1 MVLGMHRSGTS
12 AVSLSLRVFGAR
24 HGDRLVGG
32 LSSNPR
38 GHWEDIDVLRLNE
51 RMFEA
56 IHTRWD
62 SPSPVTP
69 RDVRHLAGKGFVG
82 AAAGLLRDKI
92 AANGFYAV
100 KDPRM
105 TKLLPFWRKAFQAAE
120 IQPYSII
127 VFRNPA
133 SVVASLHKRDKLPPA
148 QGYLLWASH
157 MLECFRHARH
167 LAHLFVNYDEF
178 IENPKKILNAI
189 ADHLS
194 LSVNAGEFEMIARDF
209 LDKSLRHTKFDARR
223 LYDDDCCPREIALAY
238 ERLERMRREPVN
250 SRPETGNLVRISGM
264 LRSCLRSA
272 GLLTGGAAR

>member
-24 HGDRLVGG
+24 HGDHLVGG

-56 IHTRWD
+56 LRTRWD
-62 SPSPVTP
+62 SLAPVTP
-69 RDVRHLAGKGFVG
+69 QDVRRLAEEGFVEI
-82 AAAGLLRDKI
+82 AAGLLRSKI

-105 TKLLPFWRKAFQAAE
+105 TKLLPFWRKAFQAAG
-120 IQPYSII
+120 IQPYSVI

-133 SVVASLHKRDKLPPA
+133 SVVASLRKRDNLPPI

-167 LAHLFVNYDEF
+167 FAHLFVNYDEF
-178 IENPKKILNAI
+178 IENPQKILNAI
-189 ADHLS
+189 ADRFR
-194 LSVNAGEFEMIARDF
+194 LSVNAAEFEMIARDF
-209 LDKSLRHTKFDARR
+209 LDRGLRHTKFDARH
-223 LYDDDCCPREIALAY
+223 LCGDACCPREVALAY
-238 ERLERMRREPVN
+238 EQMLRTL
-250 SRPETGNLVRISGM
+250 SSGRPETGNFVNLVGI
-264 LRSCLRSA
+264 LRNCLRNA
-272 GLLTGGAAR
+272 ALT

>member
-32 LSSNPR
+32 LTSNPR

-69 RDVRHLAGKGFVG
+69 RDVRHLMGKGFVE

-92 AANGFYAV
+92 AANGFYAL

-120 IQPYSII
+120 IQPYSVI

-133 SVVASLHKRDKLPPA
+133 SVVASLRKRDNLPPI

-157 MLECFRHARH
+157 MLECFRYARH
-167 LAHLFVNYDEF
+167 FAHFFVNYDEF
-178 IENPKKILNAI
+178 IENPEKILTAVANRFR
-189 ADHLS
+189 

-209 LDKSLRHTKFDARR
+209 LDKSLRHTKFDARY
-223 LYDDDCCPREIALAY
+223 LCDDAGCPREIALAY
-238 ERLERMRREPVN
+238 EQ
-250 SRPETGNLVRISGM
+250 M
-264 LRSCLRSA
+264 LRMLSSGCPGTDNFINFVKSLRDCLRNA
-272 GLLTGGAAR
+272 GLI

>member
-51 RMFEA
+51 RMFET

-69 RDVRHLAGKGFVG
+69 RDVRHLVGKGFVG
-82 AAAGLLRDKI
+82 IAAGLLRDKI

-120 IQPYSII
+120 IQPYSVI

-133 SVVASLHKRDKLPPA
+133 SVVASLHKRDRLPSE

-167 LAHLFVNYDEF
+167 FAHLFVNYDEF
-178 IENPKKILNAI
+178 IENPEKILTAV
-189 ADHLS
+189 ADRFR
-194 LSVNAGEFEMIARDF
+194 LSVNAEEFEMIARDF
-209 LDKSLRHTKFDARR
+209 LDRGLRHTKFDARH
-223 LYDDDCCPREIALAY
+223 LYGDTCCPREIALVY
-238 ERLERMRREPVN
+238 EQMLRMTSG
-250 SRPETGNLVRISGM
+250 SRPEIDNFVKLAEM
-264 LRSCLRSA
+264 LWNCLQNAQIRN
-272 GLLTGGAAR
+272 R

>member
-38 GHWEDIDVLRLNE
+38 GHWEDVDVLRLNE

-56 IHTRWD
+56 VRTRWD
-62 SPSPVTP
+62 NPSPVTS
-69 RDVRHLAGKGFVG
+69 REVRCLAGKGFVG
-82 AAAGLLRDKI
+82 VAAGLLRDKI

-120 IQPYSII
+120 IQPYFVIA
-127 VFRNPA
+127 FRNPA
-133 SVVASLHKRDKLPPA
+133 SVVASLYKRDKLPPA

-157 MLECFRHARH
+157 MLECFRHARRF
-167 LAHLFVNYDEF
+167 AHFFVNYDEF
-178 IENPKKILNAI
+178 IEHPEKILTAI
-189 ADHLS
+189 ADRFR
-194 LSVNAGEFEMIARDF
+194 LSVNAEEFEMIARDF
-209 LDKSLRHTKFDARR
+209 LDKGLRHTKYDARR
-223 LYDDDCCPREIALAY
+223 LYGDACCPREIALVY
-238 ERLERMRREPVN
+238 ERIERIQ
-250 SRPETGNLVRISGM
+250 SGHGRPESGDFLKFARLLRNCLRNAGM
-264 LRSCLRSA
+264 LL
-272 GLLTGGAAR
+272 

>member
-32 LSSNPR
+32 LPSNPR

-56 IHTRWD
+56 ICTRWD

-69 RDVRHLAGKGFVG
+69 RDVRILSEKGFVG
-82 AAAGLLRDKI
+82 AAAGLLRDKV

-105 TKLLPFWRKAFQAAE
+105 TKLLPFWRRVFQAAE
-120 IQPYSII
+120 IQPYAVI

-133 SVVASLHKRDKLPPA
+133 SVVASLYKRDKLPQV

-157 MLECFRHARH
+157 MLECFHHARH
-167 LAHLFVNYDEF
+167 FAHLFVNYDEF
-178 IENPKKILNAI
+178 IEKPEKILTAI
-189 ADHLS
+189 ADHFRLP
-194 LSVNAGEFEMIARDF
+194 VDTAEFEMLARDF
-209 LDKSLRHTKFDARR
+209 LDRGLRHTKFDARH
-223 LYDDDCCPREIALAY
+223 LYDDPGCPREIALAY
-238 ERLERMRREPVN
+238 ERMQRTL
-250 SRPETGNLVRISGM
+250 SGGRPETGNFVKLAGI
-264 LRSCLRSA
+264 LRNCLRN
-272 GLLTGGAAR
+272 AALA